1 MQSPYVYHRRG
12 RAAFRRR
19 FEEYETEEEMNVFA
33 ENFDPV
39 SPNVSP
45 VMREEKV
52 RNTNFQEYIKG
63 EDVTN
68 APKRLSLQSRK
79 MVHR

>member
-52 RNTNFQEYIKG
+52 RNT
-63 EDVTN
+63 V
-68 APKRLSLQSRK
+68 AR
-79 MVHR
+79 